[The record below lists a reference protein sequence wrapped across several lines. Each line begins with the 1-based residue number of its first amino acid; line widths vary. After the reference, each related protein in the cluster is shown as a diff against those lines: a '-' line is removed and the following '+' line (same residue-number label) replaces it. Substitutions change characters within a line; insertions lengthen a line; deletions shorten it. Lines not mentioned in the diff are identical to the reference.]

1 MAAVRRMLLPHQD
14 KLCELSELPA
24 RAATLPRPLV
34 MTNGVFDLLHV
45 GHVSYLAQ
53 ARALGASLVVAIND
67 DDSVRRLGKGPGRP
81 LNRCE
86 DRMTLLAAL
95 ASTSLL
101 TSFSDDHASRLVA
114 MVRPDLYVKGGDYAI
129 ELTAEAEAARR
140 CGARVLALNFVS
152 GYSTS
157 QIIRT
162 IVNNEAH

>member
-1 MAAVRRMLLPHQD
+1 MLLPHQH
-14 KLCELSELPA
+14 KLCELAELSG
-24 RAATLPRPLV
+24 RVATLPRPLV

-53 ARALGASLVVAIND
+53 ARALGESLVVAVNSD
-67 DDSVRRLGKGPGRP
+67 ESVRRLCKGPGRP
-81 LNRCE
+81 LNNCQ

-114 MVRPDLYVKGGDYAI
+114 IVRPDLYVKGGDYVI
-129 ELTAEAEAARR
+129 ELTAEGKAARH
-140 CGARVLALNFVS
+140 CGAQVLALNFVH

-157 QIIRT
+157 GMIRT
-162 IVNNEAH
+162 IVNNDTH